1 MSTPTPKTLCTGA
14 HTPPA
19 DKTKVDREATL
30 AALQGVPL
38 YVACPY
44 AEGTEAATHFAAVW
58 LLVRQADV
66 PLHPRPP
73 AALLND
79 QTARHGPGQANT
91 FAAWSDANFSLI

>member
-1 MSTPTPKTLCTGA
+1 MSSAHKHLCTGA
-14 HTPPA
+14 LTPNVA
-19 DKTKVDREATL
+19 KAKVDTEATL

-44 AEGTEAATHFAAVW
+44 TEGTEAALHFAAVW

-73 AALLND
+73 AQEVSA
-79 QTARHGPGQANT
+79 QVAACGRVATASNHAHH
-91 FAAWSDANFSLI
+91 